1 MREVALL
8 LLLQAA
14 EEAGDLEE
22 CKSAQGMLGE
32 VQEGN
37 KKCMWGM

>member
-14 EEAGDLEE
+14 EEAGDLER
-22 CKSAQGMLGE
+22 
-32 VQEGN
+32 VQECTGYA
-37 KKCMWGM
+37 G